1 MEVIEHDSA
10 PYLTLT
16 DNELEAV
23 LQQWKTTPWVL
34 DTETDG
40 LEVIGPQSRNR
51 AYWIGIQPVNPKAL
65 PIVMRREQFIRVVR
79 PHFSNMSIIGHN
91 IRFDLHALNIPEK
104 PKSIYDTQIVHYYN
118 STSSRKSLDFLAA
131 AQGWYKIAT
140 PDELKKGQIHMLNER
155 TLGHYLA
162 DDCWTTQKIF
172 IDQVKRDRGNDWLD
186 YVDFPLELVLQK
198 MEERGVILDTVRLA
212 KVTGQAE
219 AAVSLLQSDLVGMG
233 FEGNLGSSKQLAA
246 WLHENGR
253 DLPLTPKGN
262 PSTDKQTLSALADS
276 GDLFAGKLLEWRKMM
291 KLIQAF
297 LRPLPGLSVGGKI
310 HANINSSR
318 TVTGRFSY
326 NSPNL
331 QQIPKPKEDKY
342 SLGKEL
348 RKCLTHVGGV
358 SVADYSQVELRVAA
372 ALSGEPVLL
381 EAFASGSDPH
391 KETAAAVFKVSPNAV
406 TKEMRHL
413 AKTVNFGILFGAGP
427 KRLSIELK
435 IPMDE
440 ARKVYRDYKLGMAGL
455 SEWCDRSWA
464 EMEISHT
471 SQTASGRRRIFGAD
485 ESTRP
490 GLSVVIQGTAAELMR
505 KALIQVEEAELEP
518 ILSVHDEIVTKGR
531 GKGDE
536 LAEVMKKAAE
546 SAFPDILGAVEF
558 PADGEEGDSWG
569 ELA

>member
-1 MEVIEHDSA
+1 
-10 PYLTLT
+10 
-16 DNELEAV
+16 
-23 LQQWKTTPWVL
+23 
-34 DTETDG
+34 
-40 LEVIGPQSRNR
+40 
-51 AYWIGIQPVNPKAL
+51 
-65 PIVMRREQFIRVVR
+65 
-79 PHFSNMSIIGHN
+79 
-91 IRFDLHALNIPEK
+91 
-104 PKSIYDTQIVHYYN
+104 
-118 STSSRKSLDFLAA
+118 
-131 AQGWYKIAT
+131 
-140 PDELKKGQIHMLNER
+140 
-155 TLGHYLA
+155 
-162 DDCWTTQKIF
+162 
-172 IDQVKRDRGNDWLD
+172 
-186 YVDFPLELVLQK
+186 

-318 TVTGRFSY
+318 TGTGRFSY

-490 GLSVVIQGTAAELMR
+490 
-505 KALIQVEEAELEP
+505 
-518 ILSVHDEIVTKGR
+518 
-531 GKGDE
+531 
-536 LAEVMKKAAE
+536 
-546 SAFPDILGAVEF
+546 
-558 PADGEEGDSWG
+558 
-569 ELA
+569 